1 MANSKTKKT
10 SKSSKTRRRSYS
22 PEQKAAILR
31 RHLVD
36 KVSVADLCDEYKLQP
51 SVFYAWQQRLFG
63 NLEAALEPSERQHNS
78 VQRQLERDNEFLRT
92 KLAKKDEVIAEIA
105 AEMVVLK
112 KELGE
117 P

>member
-1 MANSKTKKT
+1 MTTSKT
-10 SKSSKTRRRSYS
+10 SKKRRRSYT

-51 SVFYAWQQRLFG
+51 SVFYGWQQRLFA
-63 NLEAALEPSERQHNS
+63 NLEAAIDPGDRRRDSA
-78 VQRQLERDNEFLRT
+78 QRQLERDNESLRA
-92 KLAKKDEVIAEIA
+92 KLAKKDGVIAEIA
-105 AEMVVLK
+105 AEMVGLK